1 MMNFPYPRVIGLAA
15 VLPALVFACPVR
27 ADQGAPAAASE
38 TGTEVK
44 KVKPL
49 ATAPVRPAESRLRA
63 DVTFLADDAQEGRG
77 PGTKGIETSAA
88 YIADEFARVGLKTAK
103 GADGYFQPFTIPGDH
118 ALTDSAA
125 LTISRKGAD
134 KDLKLSPKTG
144 FSSLSSLGATVK
156 DSPLVFAGYG
166 ITAKDEKLKLDYD
179 DYKGLD
185 VKGKAVLIL
194 RNEPQLD
201 DADSPFAGKELT
213 QYAALRSKAVN
224 ADEHGAVLA
233 LVVNSKAG
241 LRGEDDALAPNGYA
255 GRLPLPI
262 VMISRETADKILA
275 GADQPT
281 LKELETRIDADLK
294 PESRA
299 LEGVSVAAE
308 VALERTP
315 IPVKNVIGVL
325 EGAGPFS
332 NETIVIGAHYD
343 HLGRGGQGS
352 LAPNSQ
358 EIHNGADDNASGTA
372 MVMELARRLA
382 VKAIDPLPRRI
393 VFIAFSGE
401 ERGLLGSA
409 HYVKEPLYPLNDTVA
424 MINFDMVGRLNDK
437 EELTIFGGASSP
449 GLDALVEALGS
460 SQGLAIKKVVGTG
473 GEFFASDHASFY
485 KKDIPVVFA
494 FTGNHAQY
502 HKPAD
507 DTELINF
514 AGMAKIADV
523 SELLVLDLARRPARP
538 AFVKLG
544 PGESRSVG
552 AVRNGSGSYLG
563 TRPAYGENDTPG
575 VTLDG
580 VSEGSPAEK
589 AGLKGGDT
597 IIRFGGK
604 DVKDIEDFMIGLNA
618 HKPGDEVEVVVRR
631 DGKDVPLKATLGSS
645 DRSSSKH

>member
-1 MMNFPYPRVIGLAA
+1 MSFRDPRIVSLSA
-15 VLPALVFACPVR
+15 VLTALVFISPVM
-27 ADQGAPAAASE
+27 AGHEAPAATSE
-38 TGTEVK
+38 TGA

-49 ATAPVRPAESRLRA
+49 TTATVRPAEARLRA
-63 DVTFLADDAQEGRG
+63 DVSFLADDAQEGRG

-88 YIADEFARVGLKTAK
+88 YIAEEFARAGLKTPK

-125 LTISRKGAD
+125 LMITREGD
-134 KDLKLSPKTG
+134 GKDLKLAPETG

-156 DSPLVFAGYG
+156 GSPLVFAGYG
-166 ITAKDEKLKLDYD
+166 ITAKDEKFKIDYD
-179 DYKGLD
+179 DYAGLD

-194 RNEPQLD
+194 RDEPRLD

-213 QYAALRSKAVN
+213 PYAALRSKAVN

-233 LVVNSKAG
+233 LVVNSAAG
-241 LRGEDDALAPNGYA
+241 LRGDDDALAPDGYA
-255 GRLPLPI
+255 GRLPLPM
-262 VMISRETADKILA
+262 VMISREAADQILA
-275 GADQPT
+275 GAGKPI
-281 LKELETRIDADLK
+281 LKELETRIDAELK
-294 PESRA
+294 PESGP

-308 VALERTP
+308 VTLERTP
-315 IPVKNVIGVL
+315 IPVKNVVGVL
-325 EGAGPFS
+325 EGEGPLA
-332 NETIVIGAHYD
+332 NETIVVGAHYD

-352 LAPNSQ
+352 LAPDSR

-372 MVMELARRLA
+372 MLMELARRLA
-382 VKAIDPLPRRI
+382 VKTIDPLPRRI

-409 HYVKEPLYPLNDTVA
+409 HYVKEPLYPLSDTVA

-437 EELTIFGGASSP
+437 QELTIFGGASSP
-449 GLDALVEALGS
+449 GFDALVEALAS
-460 SQGLAIKKVVGTG
+460 SQGLTVKKVVGTG

-485 KKDIPVVFA
+485 KKNIPVVFA
-494 FTGNHAQY
+494 FTGNHPQY
-502 HKPAD
+502 HRPTD
-507 DTELINF
+507 DTERINF
-514 AGMAKIADV
+514 PGMAKIADV

-538 AFVKLG
+538 VFVKLG
-544 PGESRSVG
+544 PGEPRSLG
-552 AVRNGSGSYLG
+552 AVRNGSGAYLG
-563 TRPAYGENDTPG
+563 TRPDYGESDTPG
-575 VTLDG
+575 VSLDG
-580 VSEGSPAEK
+580 VTEGSPAEK

-604 DVKDIEDFMIGLNA
+604 NVKDIEDFMIGLNA

-645 DRSSSKH
+645 DRRSSKH